1 MPDYCTYVATLLPTV
16 EAYGIYVLSSLFP
29 VACLRTLF
37 FGVARS
43 PPKRTLGSGSRR
55 LAMFSTSSYCIV
67 HNFTRSN
74 MNYRCSLKAQKG
86 GCNCELYC
94 SLAWQVPIEDSNVD
108 SVALQRQVKELFEK
122 MASLKRDRKES
133 GQSSDACLC
142 VCVCMSVQACVTLV
156 QWCLNWQA

>member
-1 MPDYCTYVATLLPTV
+1 MFENIVFRCGKEPTEENVRKWVEEIGDVLHLQLLYSPQLHQKLATP
-16 EAYGIYVLSSLFP
+16 Y
-29 VACLRTLF
+29 
-37 FGVARS
+37 
-43 PPKRTLGSGSRR
+43 
-55 LAMFSTSSYCIV
+55 
-67 HNFTRSN
+67 
-74 MNYRCSLKAQKG
+74 MNYSCSLKEQKG
-86 GCNCELYC
+86 GHNRKLYC

-108 SVALQRQVKELFEK
+108 SVALQRQVKELSEK